1 VSTELAPRGRGLNPP
16 NARFGPWVPA
26 LAIRAAFVLLSV
38 DLSTT
43 VFSYGLW
50 ITLGI
55 MLTAIAVGAPK
66 LLAPWVLIV
75 FYGGSLL
82 WRAPSATDWRFFVLL
97 AGLHLM
103 HVLGSQMLV
112 LPWRSRVQL
121 RVAGAVLL
129 RFAIIQVP
137 CQAVSWAALTLFA
150 PRGLVS
156 ISVPV
161 VGVLGIVGLVALVL
175 VLVGPM
181 VRRSTSGA
189 AVR

>member
-1 VSTELAPRGRGLNPP
+1 MSQLAPRGRSLNPA

-26 LAIRAAFVLLSV
+26 LTIRAAFVLLSI

-43 VFSYGLW
+43 LFSYGLW

-55 MLTAIAVGAPK
+55 MLTAIAVGAPR
-66 LLAPWVLIV
+66 LLAPWVLIL

-103 HVLGSQMLV
+103 HVLASQMLV

-137 CQAVSWAALTLFA
+137 CQVVSWAALTLFA

-156 ISVPV
+156 ISFPV
-161 VGVLGIVGLVALVL
+161 VGVIGIAGLLTLVL
-175 VLVGPM
+175 VLVAPM
-181 VRRSTSGA
+181 VRRSASGP